1 MSADVTLAGMPFDPA
16 AEYDGFT
23 RSSDGDGA
31 IASFTGLT
39 RPASKT
45 GEAVSGLFLDH
56 HPRMTLASMDAIA
69 EEARRRFPITRLRV
83 VHRCGAVA
91 AGEPIVFV
99 AAASAHRRAALEAV
113 DYMMDRLKTDAVFWK
128 REDGNGGTQWI
139 EPTWDDQQAR
149 ARWSDNGGN

>member
-1 MSADVTLAGMPFDPA
+1 MGSHGTLAQEPFDPT
-16 AEYDGFT
+16 AEYDGFA
-23 RSSDGDGA
+23 RASAGDGA

-39 RPASKT
+39 RPTSKV
-45 GEAVSGLFLDH
+45 GERVSGLFLDH
-56 HPRMTLASMDAIA
+56 HPRMTLASMEAIA
-69 EEARRRFPITRLRV
+69 DEARRRFTITRLRI
-83 VHRCGAVA
+83 VHRCGAVG

-128 REDGNGGTQWI
+128 REDGNGGTVWI